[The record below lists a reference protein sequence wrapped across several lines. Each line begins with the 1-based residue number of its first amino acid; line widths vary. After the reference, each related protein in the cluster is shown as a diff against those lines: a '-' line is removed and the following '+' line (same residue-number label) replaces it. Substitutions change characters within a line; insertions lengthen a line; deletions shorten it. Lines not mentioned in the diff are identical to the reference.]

1 MAAQVDSSACSPL
14 LDAPLSAPPATKL
27 VACGLVLGSSDPHC
41 LALVERPEPPE
52 GRRGAF
58 SLLTHA
64 GADDAELAVRDF
76 PVANM
81 PPVTSAP
88 PTPSPPPAGAPT
100 DLTDI
105 GMVVPAATLRRVR
118 WWRRALR
125 RSLRAA
131 ARGDLSLAR
140 RLRPTDLWLPE
151 AEHTMPAARGRA
163 WDLLPFEQG
172 LPAVEL
178 GSADA
183 DRAGLSSGLIPEAVT
198 AAGIGF
204 ADQAIVAEMLQGLS
218 DDARLPLG
226 TLLCAPHA
234 SALAAFA
241 VADAKLS
248 ASVAQGWA
256 TQHTDL
262 PTWPIWVSPYGVVDE
277 SGRADKPKWRL
288 TNDFSWPHPG
298 TLPDGSGGFVPSI
311 NGSMDR
317 SAWPEGK
324 LVLALEV
331 AEAAAIF
338 QASGAPVKVWSLDA
352 TAYYRTVGRLRREV
366 WRNAV
371 ARAETLDLDHRC
383 CFGSA
388 ADAVKCSRISNLIA
402 KVVREAIERFD
413 EGHPPT
419 DARVLAWQAVRA
431 EEQSSLS
438 FSAWY
443 IDDGLGASFDD
454 DVSDASGAPIFV
466 GGLRLRRA
474 DAHFDCAV
482 AALESLGFTSALL
495 KEQRPAGSITSL
507 GVDLSLVTRTVKLT
521 DSKRKK
527 YAKRIREMLAEA
539 STSHEELLALLG
551 RLGFASCFYPRGRQ
565 WLHAAWRAMRVRFRT
580 ASARVI
586 LSRKAR
592 EGLLQWA
599 RELESLEH
607 AGVPLG
613 RVARL
618 PAPSSG
624 EAAVIYADASSTFG
638 WAAWTVSD
646 ETLLMTCGEWSQE
659 QKDRLTIAELELLA
673 STYGLVA
680 LAPLV
685 GRRAVYSFTD
695 NTVAQ
700 ANMRQ
705 LTPSSEAAQHLC
717 AARCEWLLQHGHE
730 EVAARISSESNLWAD
745 LGSRAVVDE
754 AERQAA
760 GLGLAVRRVEVAADW
775 LALVQSLAGVGGRA
789 V

>member
-1 MAAQVDSSACSPL
+1 MGSA
-14 LDAPLSAPPATKL
+14 
-27 VACGLVLGSSDPHC
+27 DPHC
-41 LALVERPEPPE
+41 LALDERPEPPE

-58 SLLTHA
+58 SLLAHS
-64 GADDAELAVRDF
+64 GADEAELAVRDF
-76 PVANM
+76 PVANL
-81 PPVTSAP
+81 PPAT
-88 PTPSPPPAGAPT
+88 SPPPPPPPPLAGAPT
-100 DLTDI
+100 DLTEI
-105 GMVVPAATLRRVR
+105 GSVVPAATLRRVR

-140 RLRPTDLWLPE
+140 RLRPADLWLPE
-151 AEHTMPAARGRA
+151 TEHTMPAARGRV
-163 WDLLPFEQG
+163 WDLRPLRQG
-172 LPAVEL
+172 LPATEL
-178 GSADA
+178 GEADVG
-183 DRAGLSSGLIPEAVT
+183 RTGPSSGLIPEAVT
-198 AAGIGF
+198 AAGLGF
-204 ADQAIVAEMLQGLS
+204 ADQAIVAEMLEGLS
-218 DDARLPLG
+218 DDTQLPLG
-226 TLLCAPHA
+226 SLLCAPHT
-234 SALAAFA
+234 SALASFA
-241 VADAKLS
+241 IADEKLS
-248 ASVAQGWA
+248 ASVAQGWSS
-256 TQHTDL
+256 QHADL

-277 SGRADKPKWRL
+277 SERADKPKWRL

-298 TLPDGSGGFVPSI
+298 TIPDGSGGFVPSI

-317 SAWPEGK
+317 SSWPEGK

-331 AEAAAIF
+331 AEAAAIL

-352 TAYYRTVGRLRREV
+352 TAYYRTIGRLRREV

-402 KVVREAIERFD
+402 KVVREAIECFD
-413 EGHPPT
+413 EEHPPT
-419 DARVLAWQAVRA
+419 DARILEWRAVRA
-431 EEQSSLS
+431 KGQCSLS

-454 DVSDASGAPIFV
+454 DVSDAAGAPVFV
-466 GGLRLRRA
+466 DGSRLRRA

-495 KEQRPAGSITSL
+495 KEQRPAWGITSL
-507 GVDLSLVTRTVKLT
+507 GVDLSVDTRTVKLT

-527 YAKRIREMLAEA
+527 YAKRIRAVLAEA
-539 STSHEELLALLG
+539 STSHEDLVALLG
-551 RLGFASCFYPRGRQ
+551 RLGFACCFYPRGRQ
-565 WLHAAWRAMRVRFRT
+565 WLHAAWRLMRVRFRT

-592 EGLLQWA
+592 EGLLRWA
-599 RELESLEH
+599 RELESLVH
-607 AGVPLG
+607 VGIPLG

-624 EAAVIYADASSTFG
+624 EAAVVYADASSTFG
-638 WAAWTVSD
+638 WSAWTVSD
-646 ETLLMTCGEWSQE
+646 ETLLMASGEWSQE
-659 QKDRLTIAELELLA
+659 QKARLTIAELELLA

-680 LAPLV
+680 LAPLCGQRV
-685 GRRAVYSFTD
+685 VYSFTD

-700 ANMRQ
+700 ANMRL
-705 LTPSSEAAQHLC
+705 LTPTSEAAQHLC
-717 AARCEWLLQHGHE
+717 AARCEWLLLHGYE

-745 LGSRAVVDE
+745 LGSRAAVDE

-760 GLGLAVRRVEVAADW
+760 SLGLSVRRVEVAPDW
-775 LALVQSLAGVGGRA
+775 LALGQSLAGVGGRA